1 MLSSL
6 SKSEVGEV
14 DMSRTCAAISDSM
27 LPDDTVEED
36 GVNATGFLQG
46 LEKTSLGGGT
56 DITMAPD
63 KTVLGGGMEETLE
76 LGTPA
81 QERQLG
87 ARRRTD
93 LTQLGGGMDL
103 TMAPSLDQTCG
114 GMEQRMEDVEDS
126 VFTPH
131 HQPSVAELPT
141 SLPGSANSSIDCGAT
156 ATVRFSQLALAN
168 NTLLLPRHSSQESEG
183 EEEMTRAPEM
193 IINYDPEGVV
203 SREAVPLAKATRT
216 QSILKQQQQE
226 EPEEADM
233 EMTTVGGGN
242 MEMTRVGDMQPI
254 SQEAGMARNKTLG
267 EEETDKTVGGQ
278 DMEMTRLGAKNK
290 TVLGT
295 DMEMTSV
302 APESLVQQRSSR
314 QDVSA
319 RNQSVVGRVDME
331 MTRADG
337 GIGSRNR
344 TVVGGAGMEMTVQGS
359 GQSRTFQDRST
370 LGGGTME
377 MTRVEEGQPLVGT
390 VPAMNRSVAASP
402 GDTSE
407 GWETLHSPALTVSP
421 LLPQIS
427 TSSRRNEADSLRQQ
441 FPSPCT
447 SPSPTRLVSGL
458 PRRPTNQGW
467 EGEVTSFL
475 PRGESTRAVKD
486 ILPPPASPMA
496 LHSRREVADMTT
508 FAPPEEYESTRK
520 LPALRPASKP
530 MEPSSPGLPLPRVRE
545 VADMTTFA
553 PPEEYESTRKLPALT
568 PASKPVEPSSLGLPV
583 PGGQA
588 VGNITSFAPP
598 EESESTR
605 KLPRVELRG
614 PGASLSS
621 LEEVTSPNS
630 AVSRSRRVQATM
642 MQDITA
648 APGCSCVA
656 WVQDRGPAAGA
667 GGCRVHGGERSPK
680 RSSSEVEGDM
690 EQTMAEE
697 TSSPEKRLRMESSVS
712 ERLQGLAAGSERTV
726 LGGGM
731 EITMA
736 PEAVMEIT
744 MAPEAVMEITM
755 APEVVME
762 ITMAPEVV
770 VEESCSQHKASG
782 TPARDKTTV
791 VVREM
796 EMTRVEGIAQLQSK
810 VKAVGGGHME
820 AGREELE
827 VTRTSAGSQIISK
840 EVTVSKDKTV
850 IGGGDM
856 EMTIVGGD
864 QVKNIVDTRDYTE
877 TGRKELEVTRTEAGL
892 QSSSKVTTVIREGD
906 MEMTR
911 LEGVHLKSTTMEAG
925 NITEALEVI
934 SSGKEALAIRDK
946 NVVDEEDM
954 EEEEVSFRVTGRGGE
969 IKVMEVE
976 VPKELNPASE
986 DAIMMQQEVD
996 QERQVVQEESQGDVI
1011 IEEQKSTKVE
1021 QTRIQE
1027 LSIKMEQEEQK
1038 KAIANDLKEMDQ
1050 DAPQVVQAQELEPE
1064 KSKLQEQ
1071 EVTPPVLPIS
1081 TFATNFS
1088 VLTPNINPKPMEQ
1101 VEAAAAPAQP
1111 PPGAAG
1117 VEARPEESSLPQSPP
1132 ISVFSDLA
1140 SRQSRDPVCPECQGS
1155 HGAWRLA
1162 AEQRSRQAA
1171 AVMLMEGGIM
1181 LIIRYE
1187 HICLAAPLLDPY
1199 LTTLP
1204 RWGEPLASKR
1214 SRRTGGGVQQQ
1225 VEHFI
1230 VREFEWRSMLPELRE
1245 DEEDFCIAEAQV

>member
-1 MLSSL
+1 MVCTLLNPCLRRMLSSL

-242 MEMTRVGDMQPI
+242 MEMTRVGDTQPI

-319 RNQSVVGRVDME
+319 RNQSVVGGVDME

-337 GIGSRNR
+337 GIKPRNG
-344 TVVGGAGMEMTVQGS
+344 TVVGGAGIEMTVQGS

-621 LEEVTSPNS
+621 LEEVTSPKQC
-630 AVSRSRRVQATM
+630 R
-642 MQDITA
+642 D
-648 APGCSCVA
+648 
-656 WVQDRGPAAGA
+656 WGPATGPGGTLCHGDMMLHLPKGA
-667 GGCRVHGGERSPK
+667 SSSWP
-680 RSSSEVEGDM
+680 RSS
-690 EQTMAEE
+690 
-697 TSSPEKRLRMESSVS
+697 P
-712 ERLQGLAAGSERTV
+712 
-726 LGGGM
+726 
-731 EITMA
+731 
-736 PEAVMEIT
+736 
-744 MAPEAVMEITM
+744 
-755 APEVVME
+755 
-762 ITMAPEVV
+762 
-770 VEESCSQHKASG
+770 
-782 TPARDKTTV
+782 TP
-791 VVREM
+791 
-796 EMTRVEGIAQLQSK
+796 
-810 VKAVGGGHME
+810 
-820 AGREELE
+820 
-827 VTRTSAGSQIISK
+827 
-840 EVTVSKDKTV
+840 
-850 IGGGDM
+850 
-856 EMTIVGGD
+856 
-864 QVKNIVDTRDYTE
+864 
-877 TGRKELEVTRTEAGL
+877 
-892 QSSSKVTTVIREGD
+892 
-906 MEMTR
+906 
-911 LEGVHLKSTTMEAG
+911 
-925 NITEALEVI
+925 
-934 SSGKEALAIRDK
+934 
-946 NVVDEEDM
+946 
-954 EEEEVSFRVTGRGGE
+954 
-969 IKVMEVE
+969 
-976 VPKELNPASE
+976 
-986 DAIMMQQEVD
+986 
-996 QERQVVQEESQGDVI
+996 
-1011 IEEQKSTKVE
+1011 
-1021 QTRIQE
+1021 
-1027 LSIKMEQEEQK
+1027 
-1038 KAIANDLKEMDQ
+1038 
-1050 DAPQVVQAQELEPE
+1050 
-1064 KSKLQEQ
+1064 
-1071 EVTPPVLPIS
+1071 
-1081 TFATNFS
+1081 
-1088 VLTPNINPKPMEQ
+1088 
-1101 VEAAAAPAQP
+1101 
-1111 PPGAAG
+1111 
-1117 VEARPEESSLPQSPP
+1117 
-1132 ISVFSDLA
+1132 
-1140 SRQSRDPVCPECQGS
+1140 
-1155 HGAWRLA
+1155 
-1162 AEQRSRQAA
+1162 
-1171 AVMLMEGGIM
+1171 
-1181 LIIRYE
+1181 
-1187 HICLAAPLLDPY
+1187 
-1199 LTTLP
+1199 
-1204 RWGEPLASKR
+1204 
-1214 SRRTGGGVQQQ
+1214 
-1225 VEHFI
+1225 
-1230 VREFEWRSMLPELRE
+1230 
-1245 DEEDFCIAEAQV
+1245 